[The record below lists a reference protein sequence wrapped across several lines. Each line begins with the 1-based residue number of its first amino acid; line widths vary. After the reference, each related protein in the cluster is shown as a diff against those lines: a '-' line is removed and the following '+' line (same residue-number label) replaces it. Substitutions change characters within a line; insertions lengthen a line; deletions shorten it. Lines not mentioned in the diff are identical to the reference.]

1 MNMVFF
7 LRNLKICIFSLII
20 IPHILVYRY
29 TAKGKQFAEDILYTF
44 GRKSVITFIL
54 KMYEKKIYK
63 KSFLL

>member
-54 KMYEKKIYK
+54 KM
-63 KSFLL
+63 